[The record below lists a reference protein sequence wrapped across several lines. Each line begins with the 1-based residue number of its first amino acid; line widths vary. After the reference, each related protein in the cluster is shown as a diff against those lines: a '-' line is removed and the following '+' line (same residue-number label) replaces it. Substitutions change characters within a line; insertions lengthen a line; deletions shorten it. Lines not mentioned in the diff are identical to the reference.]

1 MSKKDKKPYRPKRRS
16 EDKSRGASRL
26 AAVQALYQM
35 ELAGQGIDA
44 ALNEFIEH
52 RLGREIEGEQYMEA
66 DKKYFADLMRGVVE
80 QQDSIDRAIARSV
93 MKEWA
98 FDRIDPTMRAI
109 LRAATF
115 ELMSLPD
122 VQTRIIVNEYMHI
135 ATAFFDEGEES
146 TFLAGVL
153 NRLARD
159 QRPATPAPA
168 EQ

>member
-1 MSKKDKKPYRPKRRS
+1 MSKKNKKPYRPKRRS

-66 DKKYFADLMRGVVE
+66 DKKYFASLVRGVVE
-80 QQDSIDRAIARSV
+80 QQDEVDRAIARSV
-93 MKEWA
+93 AKEWP

-109 LRAATF
+109 LRSAAF
-115 ELMSLPD
+115 ELMSLPS
-122 VQTRIIVNEYMHI
+122 VPTRIIVNEYMHI
-135 ATAFFDEGEES
+135 AGAFFDEGEES

-159 QRPATPAPA
+159 QRPAAPA
-168 EQ
+168 TAEQ

>member
-1 MSKKDKKPYRPKRRS
+1 MSKDKNHRPKRRS
-16 EDKSRGASRL
+16 ENKSRGASRL

-66 DKKYFADLMRGVVE
+66 DKKYFASLVRGVVE
-80 QQDSIDRAIARSV
+80 KQDEVDRMIARSV
-93 MKEWA
+93 AKDWP
-98 FDRIDPTMRAI
+98 FDRIDTTMRAI
-109 LRAATF
+109 LRAAAF
-115 ELMSLPD
+115 ELTW
-122 VQTRIIVNEYMHI
+122 QTTVNERIIVNEYMHI

-159 QRPATPAPA
+159 QRPAPAAA

>member
-52 RLGREIEGEQYMEA
+52 RLGREIEGDQYMEA

-80 QQDSIDRAIARSV
+80 QQDNIDRAIARSV
-93 MKEWA
+93 KEWS

-109 LRAATF
+109 LRSATF

-159 QRPATPAPA
+159 LRPAAPVVA
-168 EQ
+168 A

>member
-1 MSKKDKKPYRPKRRS
+1 MSKDKKPYRPKRRS

-52 RLGREIEGEQYMEA
+52 RLGQEIEGEQYMEA
-66 DKKYFADLMRGVVE
+66 DKKYFASLVRGVVE
-80 QQDSIDRAIARSV
+80 KQDEVDRLIARSV
-93 MKEWA
+93 AQDWP
-98 FDRIDPTMRAI
+98 FDRIHATMRAI
-109 LRAATF
+109 LRAAAF
-115 ELMSLPD
+115 ELTW
-122 VQTRIIVNEYMHI
+122 QTTVNERIIVNEYMHI

-159 QRPATPAPA
+159 QRPAAPVAA

>member
-93 MKEWA
+93 KEWS

-109 LRAATF
+109 LRSATF
-115 ELMSLPD
+115 ELMSRPE

-159 QRPATPAPA
+159 QRPAAPA
-168 EQ
+168 VAEQ

>member
-1 MSKKDKKPYRPKRRS
+1 MGKKKFRHSKRRS

-35 ELAGQGIDA
+35 EMAGQGLDA

-66 DKKYFADLMRGVVE
+66 DKKYFASLVRGVVE
-80 QQDSIDRAIARSV
+80 QQDDVDRVIARSV
-93 MKEWA
+93 AKDWP

-109 LRAATF
+109 LRSAAF
-115 ELMSLPD
+115 ELMSQPS
-122 VQTRIIVNEYMHI
+122 VPARIIVNEYMHI
-135 ATAFFDEGEES
+135 ATAFFDEGEEN
-146 TFLAGVL
+146 TFLGGVL

-159 QRPATPAPA
+159 QRPTAPA
-168 EQ
+168 AAEP